1 MGKLVLGMAA
11 PHNPNITARP
21 DSMTDG
27 EKQRVFGAFTR
38 LRKELETASP
48 DCLLVLTTD
57 HMTNF
62 FYHNNPLFCL
72 GIADT
77 CEGPAPKELPR
88 LGVAPATLKVD
99 TVMAKGLLQ
108 YGIENDIDFSYSEE
122 MTLDH
127 AYMVPLH
134 FITPKMDLP
143 IVPLHIGSLL
153 PPCPTARRCYK
164 IGKQIREFVER
175 QYPGKVAVLASGSLF
190 SDVGGPTMGWVD
202 TPFDMAFLDLVKE
215 GKSDEFAQRVTPET
229 LKKGGVATELLAW
242 VALLGALGNVK
253 ASFVDYVWAQKWG
266 SGAGSFATWHP
277 AKL

>member
-1 MGKLVLGMAA
+1 MGKLVLGLAA

-21 DSMTDG
+21 DSMTDD
-27 EKQRVFGAFTR
+27 EKHRVFGAFAQ
-38 LRKELETASP
+38 LRKNLEEASP

-77 CEGPAPKELPR
+77 CEGPAPKELQS
-88 LGVAPATLKVD
+88 LGVARATLKVD
-99 TVMAKGLLQ
+99 TVMARGLLH
-108 YGIENDIDFSYSEE
+108 YGIENEIDFSYSQE

-127 AYMVPLH
+127 AYMVPLN

-164 IGKQIREFVER
+164 IGKQIAKFVEQ
-175 QYPGKVAVLASGSLF
+175 QYDGKVAVLASGSLF

-202 TPFDMAFLDLVKE
+202 TAFDMEFLGLVKA
-215 GKSDEFAQRVTPET
+215 GMADEFANRVTPET

-242 VALLGALGNVK
+242 VTLLGSLGNVK
-253 ASFVDYVWAQKWG
+253 ASYVDYIWAQKWG
-266 SGAGSFATWHP
+266 SGAASFVAWKP
-277 AKL
+277 GAP

>member
-1 MGKLVLGMAA
+1 
-11 PHNPNITARP
+11 
-21 DSMTDG
+21 
-27 EKQRVFGAFTR
+27 
-38 LRKELETASP
+38 
-48 DCLLVLTTD
+48 LTTD
-57 HMTNF
+57 HMINF

-77 CEGPAPKELPR
+77 CEGPAAKELPR
-88 LGVAPATLKVD
+88 LGVPRATLKVD
-99 TVMAKGLLQ
+99 TVMAKGLLH

-127 AYMVPLH
+127 AYMVPLN

-164 IGKQIREFVER
+164 IGKQIAAFIEQ
-175 QYPGKVAVLASGSLF
+175 QYNGKVAVLASGSLF

-202 TPFDMAFLDLVKE
+202 TPFDMEFLGLVKE
-215 GKSDEFAQRVTPET
+215 GT

-242 VALLGALGNVK
+242 VMLLGAIGNLR
-253 ASFVDYVWAQKWG
+253 ASFVDYVWAKKWG
-266 SGAGSFATWHP
+266 SGAGSFVAWNP
-277 AKL
+277 EKL

>member
-1 MGKLVLGMAA
+1 MGKIVLGLAA

-21 DSMTDG
+21 DSMTDD
-27 EKQRVFGAFTR
+27 EKHRVFGAFDH
-38 LRKELETASP
+38 LRKNLEEASP

-88 LGVAPATLKVD
+88 LGVPRATLKVD
-99 TVMAKGLLQ
+99 TAMAKGLLH

-127 AYMVPLH
+127 AYMVPLN

-164 IGKQIREFVER
+164 IGKQIAEFVEQ
-175 QYPGKVAVLASGSLF
+175 QYDGKVAVLASGSLF

-202 TPFDMAFLDLVKE
+202 TPFDMEFLGLVKE
-215 GKSDEFAQRVTPET
+215 GKGDEFAKRVTPET

-242 VALLGALGNVK
+242 VTLLGSIGNLK

-266 SGAGSFATWHP
+266 SGAGSFVAWKP
-277 AKL
+277 EKS